1 MCVIPSVTGRC
12 FSTVWVLSSGEKAVD
27 LASGDS
33 KGLERWVFCGLMSV
47 ILSVLQGKGRVA
59 KGMI

>member
-12 FSTVWVLSSGEKAVD
+12 FSTIWILSSGEKVVY

-33 KGLERWVFCGLMSV
+33 KGVKRWVFYGLISV
-47 ILSVLQGKGRVA
+47 TLSVLQGKGRVA
-59 KGMI
+59 EGII